1 MGFFEIFAGA
11 LAAFYAFIPSLG
23 IAIILLTLVVRVL
36 LLPLSI
42 KQSRSMRE
50 MQAIQPEIK
59 RIQAK
64 HKGNRQKMNE
74 EVMALYKE
82 HGVNPLGGCLP
93 LLMQFPVLIALFY
106 VVRTPLQYLGYGVP
120 AGTGGGEVVRPG
132 AYVAERVSGIMEVLQ
147 QSRLADDL
155 IHHALRV
162 NQFLG
167 IRLDCSPSAALQGS
181 DPLQLG
187 ERCGGGLVSALPYLF
202 LVALMGFTTW
212 YQQKQMQASRDVTND
227 PQARQMQT
235 VAKIMPIMLV
245 VFAYTFPAGVVLYW
259 VTTNVWTIVQQ
270 QIIFRAAPALPAAA
284 RAEAGGDG
292 KPSGAEAPKLAR
304 GKSSKGAE
312 KRAETGDGHKSA
324 AGAGKSADKRAGG
337 SAGAKNSGKGGGRSS
352 GRSGGRSSSKKKKKR

>member
-11 LAAFYAFIPSLG
+11 LAGFYAVIPSLG
-23 IAIILLTLVVRVL
+23 VAIILLTLVVRVL

-59 RIQAK
+59 KIQAK
-64 HKGNRQKMNE
+64 YKGNRQKMNE
-74 EVMALYKE
+74 EVMALYKQ

-106 VVRTPLQYLGYGVP
+106 VVRTPLEYLGYMEPPGTARDAIVP
-120 AGTGGGEVVRPG
+120 PSE
-132 AYVAERVSGIMEVLQ
+132 YVAERVSGIMEVLQ
-147 QSRLADDL
+147 QSRLVDDL
-155 IHHALRV
+155 IHHALNV

-181 DPLQLG
+181 DPLRLG
-187 ERCGGGLVSALPYLF
+187 ESCGGGLLPALPYLL
-202 LVALMGFTTW
+202 LVALMGVTTW

-235 VAKIMPIMLV
+235 FAKIMPIMLV

-270 QIIFRAAPALPAAA
+270 QIIFRAAPELPSPP
-284 RAEAGGDG
+284 RAEAEGDG
-292 KPSGAEAPKLAR
+292 KPAGKGAPKLRR
-304 GKSSKGAE
+304 GKSSKEAAE
-312 KRAETGDGHKSA
+312 AGDGHKSA
-324 AGAGKSADKRAGG
+324 TEAGKKAQKRTGEA
-337 SAGAKNSGKGGGRSS
+337 AKNSGKGGGRSS
-352 GRSGGRSSSKKKKKR
+352 AKSGSRSSSKKKKKR